1 MSIRKHME
9 EFKASY
15 REKNSASKGL
25 LNACGFEFDYLSEE
39 KTDPRNGEVY
49 IVVNIKKSLVS

>member
-1 MSIRKHME
+1 ME

-25 LNACGFEFDYLSEE
+25 INACGFEFDYLSEE

-49 IVVNIKKSLVS
+49 IVVNMKKSLVS